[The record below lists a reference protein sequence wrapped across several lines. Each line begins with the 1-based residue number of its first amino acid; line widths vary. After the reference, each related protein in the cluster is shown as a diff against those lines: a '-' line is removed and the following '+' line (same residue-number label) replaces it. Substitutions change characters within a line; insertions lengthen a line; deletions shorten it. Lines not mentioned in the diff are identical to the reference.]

1 MARILITG
9 CSTGI
14 GRASAIELTKRGHE
28 VIATARRVD
37 TLRDLDVAEKL
48 ALDVA
53 DEASVLEVTG
63 GVGQLDALVN
73 NAGVGLAGPI
83 ENVPLPDV
91 QRAFDTNVFGA
102 VRMIQAVVPRMAVG
116 SGVIVNVTSVSGKV
130 SGPLSGYYAAT
141 KHALEAIS
149 DALHYETGHFGL
161 RVVVIEPGAIET
173 NFTANETLRRRRRAA
188 CGMARMCRRWAARPC
203 RAPSSLPRRSVMP
216 SRTPPVPCAWRWEPT
231 PRW

>member
-9 CSTGI
+9 CSTGL
-14 GRASAIELTKRGHE
+14 GRACAIELTKRGHE

-37 TLRDLDVAEKL
+37 TLRELDVAEKL

-73 NAGVGLAGPI
+73 NAGGGLGRTNRKRAAPGRATRVRIPPCSAGADDPGGG
-83 ENVPLPDV
+83 PPH
-91 QRAFDTNVFGA
+91 RAARN
-102 VRMIQAVVPRMAVG
+102 
-116 SGVIVNVTSVSGKV
+116 GVIVNVTSVSAKV

-141 KHALEAIS
+141 KHTLEAIS

-173 NFTANETLRRRRRAA
+173 KFTANETFRGDDVPPYDELRTLS
-188 CGMARMCRRWAARPC
+188 G
-203 RAPSSLPRRSVMP
+203 LPRKA
-216 SRTPPVPCAWRWEPT
+216 PVGRRGRAG
-231 PRW
+231 PRARCPGDR